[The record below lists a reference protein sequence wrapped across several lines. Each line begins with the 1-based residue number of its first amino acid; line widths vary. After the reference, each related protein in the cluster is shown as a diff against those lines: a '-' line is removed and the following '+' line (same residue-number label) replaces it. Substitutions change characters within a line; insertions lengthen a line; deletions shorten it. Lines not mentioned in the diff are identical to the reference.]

1 MNKHILILSFSLMIS
16 LIMVLNSCET
26 STEPEDKEETVI
38 LNHTKTTLSLLS
50 SQDIENAKSKLH
62 IAYGH
67 TSHGS
72 QIVTGMEGLVSFKG
86 ELYSFNEGGTEGS
99 LDLRDKPVS
108 GASDLG
114 NPDRTAWATATRNY
128 LENNPDINVIIWSW
142 CGQVS
147 TATEEDIDTYL
158 TLMAELEADYPEVK
172 FVYMTGHL
180 DGTGEEGNLHL
191 RNEQIRQYC
200 KENKK
205 LLYDFADIESFAP
218 GSNTNYMVLNAN
230 DGCYYDSDGDG
241 SQDANWAID
250 WQNSHTED
258 EDWYDC
264 SSAHSQ
270 PLNANLKAYAAW
282 YLWVSIAR
290 L

>member
-1 MNKHILILSFSLMIS
+1 
-16 LIMVLNSCET
+16 
-26 STEPEDKEETVI
+26 VI

-72 QIVTGMEGLVSFKG
+72 QIITGMEGLVTFKG
-86 ELYSFNEGGTEGS
+86 ELYSFSDGGSGGS
-99 LDLRDKPVS
+99 LDLRDKPFS

-158 TLMAELEADYPEVK
+158 NLMTQLEADYPEVK

-191 RNEQIRQYC
+191 RNEQIRAYC
-200 KENKK
+200 RENKK
-205 LLYDFADIESFAP
+205 LLYDFADIESYEP
-218 GSNTNYMVLNAN
+218 GGAENYMVLNAN

-250 WQNSHTED
+250 WQNSHTVD

-282 YLWVSIAR
+282 HLWVFIAN

>member
-16 LIMVLNSCET
+16 LIMVHNSCET

-99 LDLRDKPVS
+99 LDLRDKPFS